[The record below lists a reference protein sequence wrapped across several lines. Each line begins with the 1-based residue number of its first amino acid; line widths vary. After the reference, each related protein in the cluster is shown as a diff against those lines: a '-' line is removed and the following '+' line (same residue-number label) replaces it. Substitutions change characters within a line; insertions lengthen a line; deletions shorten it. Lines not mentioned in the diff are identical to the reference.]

1 MRVGEEGGSAH
12 RIWLDVLFSGLLGVR
27 AGAGTPKHWG
37 LLLGLTPRGEK
48 KKQTIP
54 KPPHGCCVRL
64 IFHLACCHLLLQE
77 LNASSPC
84 SEPNCVPGV

>member
-48 KKQTIP
+48 KTIKTTP
-54 KPPHGCCVRL
+54 WVLCQAYFSSC
-64 IFHLACCHLLLQE
+64 LLP
-77 LNASSPC
+77 SP
-84 SEPNCVPGV
+84 SPGVKCLLSLLRA

>member
-48 KKQTIP
+48 KNKQYQNHPMGAVSDLFFILP
-54 KPPHGCCVRL
+54 AAISFFR
-64 IFHLACCHLLLQE
+64 
-77 LNASSPC
+77 S
-84 SEPNCVPGV
+84 